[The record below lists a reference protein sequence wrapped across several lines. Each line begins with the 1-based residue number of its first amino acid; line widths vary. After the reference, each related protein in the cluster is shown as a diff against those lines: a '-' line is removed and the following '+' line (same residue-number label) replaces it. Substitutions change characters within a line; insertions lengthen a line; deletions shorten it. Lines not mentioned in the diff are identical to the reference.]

1 MKTLVAVGDKKYE
14 VPQQLTVDQFAA
26 IQQFGYDN
34 EKAQKLICA
43 TVLKTPLN
51 AFNDVEEEDLATLL
65 AICLIPLSALEKAE
79 KTIPSLNMETLTFGQ
94 FVDLDVVSHRG
105 LKQNLPELI
114 AILHEVEVAEVLEQ
128 PIDLY
133 WPAVQEWLDFRSK
146 LYSSYSGF
154 FGIEENDA
162 REAGG
167 EQESHDAARVWYTA
181 MMILADEDFLKIHQV
196 VERPVIEAM
205 NFLAYIKD
213 KRFRE
218 RQEQKQ
224 RQAQLKH
231 R

>member
-1 MKTLVAVGDKKYE
+1 MKTLVTVGDQKYY
-14 VPQQLTVDQFAA
+14 VPEKLTVDQFAA

-51 AFNDVEEEDLATLL
+51 AFNDVDAEDLATLL
-65 AICLIPLSALEKAE
+65 AICLIPLSALEQAE
-79 KTIPSLNMETLTFGQ
+79 KTIPSLDMETLTFGQ

-114 AILHEVEVAEVLEQ
+114 AILHEVEVAEVLDQ

-133 WPAVQEWLDFRSK
+133 WPAVLEWLDFRSK
-146 LYSSYSGF
+146 LYSNYSGF

-162 REAGG
+162 RATGDQ
-167 EQESHDAARVWYTA
+167 EQSLDAARVWYTA
-181 MMILADEDFLKIHQV
+181 LMVLAGDDFLKVHQV
-196 VERPVIEAM
+196 AERPVIEAM
-205 NFLAYIKD
+205 NFLAYVKD
-213 KRFRE
+213 KRWRE
-218 RQEQKQ
+218 SQEQK
-224 RQAQLKH
+224 RRNAQLKH